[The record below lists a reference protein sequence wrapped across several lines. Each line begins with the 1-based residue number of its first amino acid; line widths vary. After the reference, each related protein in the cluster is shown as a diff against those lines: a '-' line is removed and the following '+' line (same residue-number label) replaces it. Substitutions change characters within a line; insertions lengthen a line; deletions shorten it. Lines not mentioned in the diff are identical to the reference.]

1 MKILKI
7 VWNTIIPP
15 LVVPVGVILFI
26 GIIILAAT
34 EERQKHDLRYD
45 PYQNVYKSSGIFE
58 NHPLEPLGPIEI
70 SNSQFHGKYF
80 AAFFLADGKVDGST
94 ESILYLQF
102 QWRDPSG
109 AYKYYK
115 YDYEKINIITENQ
128 YVTPQIRLDFTK
140 DTLNREIDLTQDL
153 TVYNYNNF
161 FDDTVTITVF
171 MTPEDW
177 AAEKAK
183 LPVK

>member
-1 MKILKI
+1 MKILKV
-7 VWNTIIPP
+7 VWDTIIPP
-15 LVVPVGVILFI
+15 LVVPAGVIIFLVI
-26 GIIILAAT
+26 VVLVGQ
-34 EERQKHDLRYD
+34 EDRRKHDLQYD
-45 PYQNVYKSSGIFE
+45 PYQNVYKSSGIFD

-70 SNSQFHGKYF
+70 ANSQFHGKYF
-80 AAFFLADGKVDGST
+80 AAFVLAGGNVEGTTKST
-94 ESILYLQF
+94 LYLQF

-140 DTLNREIDLTQDL
+140 DTLNQEIDLTQDL
-153 TVYNYNNF
+153 TVYNFNDF
-161 FDDTVTITVF
+161 FKDTVTITVF
-171 MTPEDW
+171 MTPETW

-183 LPVK
+183 LPIK